1 MILDIERAFLCGMIE
16 DKLYM
21 ELPEE
26 DP

>member
-1 MILDIERAFLCGMIE
+1 MILDIERASLCGKIE